1 MSITPKIT
9 SVRVCRVKN
18 HYPHQGSRDYFLQNL
33 GLRVGKLEVDVAD
46 IRVNLAALTTRSEQF
61 ATKSDI
67 TELRGELRAE
77 MGELRGELRA
87 EMGELREELRGE
99 MGELREE
106 LRGEMGELRGEMG
119 ELRGEMAA
127 MRGEINGFR
136 GEFSGMLHKAIHKQ
150 TVLILTIVPASLA
163 VVAGVSAWFS

>member
-1 MSITPKIT
+1 MSSMPKIT
-9 SVRVCRVKN
+9 SVRVCRLKN
-18 HYPHQGSRDYFLQNL
+18 RYPHQGSRDYFLQNL

-77 MGELRGELRA
+77 MGELR
-87 EMGELREELRGE
+87 EELRGE
-99 MGELREE
+99 MSELRE
-106 LRGEMGELRGEMG
+106 ELRGEMG

-150 TVLILTIVPASLA
+150 TVLVLTIVPASLA
-163 VVAGVSAWFS
+163 AIAGVSAWFT

>member
-1 MSITPKIT
+1 MSSMPKIT
-9 SVRVCRVKN
+9 SVRVCRLKN
-18 HYPHQGSRDYFLQNL
+18 RYPHQGSRDYFLQNL

-77 MGELRGELRA
+77 MGELREELRG
-87 EMGELREELRGE
+87 EMSELREELRGE
-99 MGELREE
+99 MSELRE
-106 LRGEMGELRGEMG
+106 ELRGEMG

-150 TVLILTIVPASLA
+150 TVLVLTIVPASLA
-163 VVAGVSAWFS
+163 AIAGVSAWFT

>member
-77 MGELRGELRA
+77 MGELREELRA

-106 LRGEMGELRGEMG
+106 LRGEMGELRE